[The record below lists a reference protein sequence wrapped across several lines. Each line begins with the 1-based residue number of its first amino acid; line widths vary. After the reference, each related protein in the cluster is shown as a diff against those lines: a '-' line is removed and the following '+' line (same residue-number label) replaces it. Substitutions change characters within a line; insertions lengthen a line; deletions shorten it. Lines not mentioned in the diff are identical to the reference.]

1 MEIGKIK
8 AEVSKLAKT
17 KGIDVQNISKYFEKI
32 DECGIIRV

>member
-17 KGIDVQNISKYFEKI
+17 KGIDVQSAWDIFFL
-32 DECGIIRV
+32 IRFYYA